1 MDLESFRS
9 SPSGQLVHVMP
20 GNYWAFVPHPLPP
33 KLTWSPGLVTALS
46 DADRA
51 LGELSGLG
59 RSMPNPHL
67 LIVPFIRREAV
78 LSSRIEGTQ
87 ASLSD
92 LYAYEARPLLSPEQ
106 EPTSD
111 VHEVHNYVQA
121 LEYGLERLRDLPLSL
136 RLVREIHAYLMEGV
150 RGERQTPG
158 EFRQRQNWIGSP
170 GCTLDEATY
179 VPPPIDDM
187 HTALHGF
194 ERFLHTESA
203 VPPLVRLGLM
213 HYQFEAIHPFLDGN
227 GRVGRLLITLLLC
240 RWQLLSQPLLYISA
254 FFSIHQRA
262 YYDLLLSVS
271 QRGAWEE
278 WLVFFL
284 RGVTSQARDAVA
296 RVQRIQDLRERYREQ
311 FQSVR
316 ASARLLHLVDLLFAR
331 PILTSGQV
339 GETLG
344 VTAPTAQGYVDRLE
358 EAGVLREITGQ
369 ARNRIYRADEVLE
382 AIEGPLEN
390 VPLGPTGYAD
400 DVTATVTP
408 SPP

>member
-1 MDLESFRS
+1 M
-9 SPSGQLVHVMP
+9 HVMP
-20 GNYWAFVPHPLPP
+20 GDYWAFVPHPLPP
-33 KLTWSPGLVTALS
+33 KLAWSPSLVTALS

-59 RSMPNPHL
+59 RSLPNPHL

-111 VHEVHNYVQA
+111 VREVHNCVQA
-121 LEYGLERLRDLPLSL
+121 LEYGLGRLRDLPLSL
-136 RLVREIHAYLMEGV
+136 RLFREIHACLMEGV

-170 GCTLDEATY
+170 GCTLDEVTY
-179 VPPPIDDM
+179 VPPPMDEM
-187 HTALHGF
+187 HTALRDL
-194 ERFLHTESA
+194 ERFLHAESA
-203 VPPLVRLGLM
+203 MPPLVRLGLM

-240 RWQLLSQPLLYISA
+240 WWQLLSQPLLYLNAYFSA
-254 FFSIHQRA
+254 RQRA
-262 YYDLLLSVS
+262 YCDMLLFVS
-271 QRGAWEE
+271 QRSAWEE

-284 RGVTSQARDAVA
+284 RGVASQALDAVA

-316 ASARLLHLVDLLFAR
+316 ASARLLQLVDLLFAR
-331 PILTSGQV
+331 PVLTAGQV

-358 EAGVLREITGQ
+358 EVGVLREITGQ

-382 AIEGPLEN
+382 AIEELLES
-390 VPLGPTGYAD
+390 VPLGQMGAP
-400 DVTATVTP
+400 VTLL
-408 SPP
+408 SQ